1 MYVRYIEGA
10 KHASKGAELSQ
21 DLSVFDDAGYIL
33 EDNDL
38 IIDVDNVPKETLRA
52 LIKTF
57 NINTQVT
64 WTDRGAH
71 FYFKKPD
78 GFRGAKGMCA
88 LGIEV
93 EFKHKTNTQSIT
105 VKRNGEARVM
115 ERVGIRE
122 DLPDFFKKG
131 KYEPLFG
138 LSDGDGRNQKLFAHR
153 KKLGNMKQWQLIV
166 QFVNEHIFAEPL
178 PEKEMKDITRDM
190 EFTAVKDGESI
201 IADAVMREKRVVMYS
216 GMLYFYDGDEYISD
230 EAKLNRMVYRY
241 CEGQKSRYV
250 DEVIS
255 QMKMR
260 SKLIDSEKEFDIKFK
275 NGLLKDGKF
284 LEVDYTDFTPYSIN
298 INYFPDAEV
307 VPEVDEYLDQLTDG
321 DENYKARLLESLG
334 HTLITNKEFKRILA
348 KFFIFIGDGGN
359 GKGTLLTIIRHIL
372 NDKNCTALSI
382 KNMMDER
389 YLNVMKGKL
398 ANLGDDIQDEPIN
411 NEQMK
416 MLKNISTCDRIEL
429 RELYKS
435 AQSVSLSTSLIF
447 TSNHILKTFEKGEA
461 YKRRVD
467 WMPMYTKPKKKDPL
481 FITKLTT
488 EKALEYWIRLIIE
501 AYFRLYREG
510 KFTESEKVREFNEDY
525 HEENNTALGYVKDLN
540 KEDII
545 GKRNPEVYEPYELWC
560 EENGIN
566 VQSVKQFKDTI
577 EEVHSLM
584 ITPRKINGKTQRVYV
599 ER

>member
-10 KHASKGAELSQ
+10 KHAAKGAELSQ
-21 DLSVFDDAGYIL
+21 DLSIFDDAGYIL

-38 IIDVDNVPKETLRA
+38 IIDVDNIPKEALKA

-93 EFKHKTNTQSIT
+93 EYKHKTNTQSIT

-153 KKLGNMKQWQLIV
+153 KKLGNMRQWQLII
-166 QFVNEHIFAEPL
+166 QFINEHIFAEPL

-250 DEVIS
+250 DEVIA

-298 INYFPDAEV
+298 INYYPDAKV

-488 EKALEYWIRLIIE
+488 EEALEYWIRLIIE

-525 HEENNTALGYVKDLN
+525 HEENNTALGYVRDLN